1 MSNDKIKDNYIHL
14 IKSVTDSMDN
24 KIEKILDN
32 IVDKIHLTEE
42 AREKML
48 K

>member
-1 MSNDKIKDNYIHL
+1 
-14 IKSVTDSMDN
+14 MDN
-24 KIEKILDN
+24 KIDKVIDN
-32 IVDKIHLTEE
+32 IVDKIHLTED